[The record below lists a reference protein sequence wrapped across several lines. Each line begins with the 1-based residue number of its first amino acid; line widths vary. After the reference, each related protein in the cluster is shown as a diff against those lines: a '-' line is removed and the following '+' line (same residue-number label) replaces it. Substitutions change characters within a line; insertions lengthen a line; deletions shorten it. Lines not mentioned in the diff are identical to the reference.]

1 MFKELKRIYNLLAG
15 DMPLKNI
22 IPDSEYEKY
31 WINREKADEQILRR
45 KSRVY
50 KRMHLI
56 AEEVEDNSNVLD
68 IGCGNGDLFS
78 IVHKKKPNCKL
89 LGIDISSDAITKTKM
104 KGFRASKVNITQD
117 NLSELG
123 NFDYIIM
130 SEIIEHLPNPEKV
143 ILDVKKITRKKIII
157 TTPNIAFILF

>member
-1 MFKELKRIYNLLAG
+1 MVICFLLF
-15 DMPLKNI
+15 I
-22 IPDSEYEKY
+22 
-31 WINREKADEQILRR
+31 
-45 KSRVY
+45 
-50 KRMHLI
+50 
-56 AEEVEDNSNVLD
+56 
-68 IGCGNGDLFS
+68 
-78 IVHKKKPNCKL
+78 KKKPNCKL